1 MSKNIG
7 ILGGGQLA
15 KMMTK
20 TAKEMNYNVYVLDPT
35 PNCPAAWAGAIQM
48 IGSFTKAKN
57 IDTFVNK
64 YEIDI
69 LTYDIESVNVND
81 LKGCNIFGTVNVHPN
96 PSVLGMIQ
104 NKWKQH
110 KFYQEAGL
118 PIPKFESVNSFFLPF
133 ENNFVLKTRKG
144 GYDGKGVWLINSAEE
159 FNNVIKES
167 GLNCTDFYA
176 EEKVKI
182 KKELALIMSTDRDTE
197 ISFYPIVELNQKDG
211 ICISTTAPANI
222 SKVLEEKIK
231 MLGENIYKKII
242 EKYNSYQGI
251 LTVELFLTM
260 DDEILINEMSP
271 RVHNSGHYTIEG
283 CITSQFTNHI
293 RTIMGLSSG
302 DCSLINP
309 DSKVKMTNILGG
321 VNEDVISKLHNG
333 FVQCNC
339 YFHWYNKTPKDGEG
353 KSYRT
358 LRKLGHYTQ
367 ILNNT
372 YKNIENNKQNNLVY
386 VVMGSSSDLP
396 QMKGCIELLQKYN
409 IPFKVDIVSA
419 HRTAKW
425 MYQFA
430 ESAEETGRV
439 IIAAAGGAAHLPGMI
454 ASISNLP
461 VIGVPIETKAL
472 GGKDSLY
479 SIVQMPDGVPVATV
493 GIGKSKNAAILAIKI
508 MGLIDI
514 SKQIQKENREKVDK
528 QRKEHVNN
536 FLKLINI

>member
-15 KMMTK
+15 MLMTK
-20 TAKEMNYNVYVLDPT
+20 TAKDMNYNVYVLDPT
-35 PNCPAAWAGAIQM
+35 PNCPASHAGAIQM
-48 IGSFTKAKN
+48 IGSFTDTKN
-57 IDTFVNK
+57 IDTFINK
-64 YEIDI
+64 YEINI

-96 PSVLGMIQ
+96 PSVLEMIQ

-118 PIPKFESVNSFFLPF
+118 PIPKFESVDSYILPF

-144 GYDGKGVWLINSAEE
+144 GYDGKGVWLINSPEE
-159 FNNVIKES
+159 FNNVIRES
-167 GLNCTDFYA
+167 GLTCNNFYA

-182 KKELALIMSTDRDTE
+182 KKELALIMSTDRDTK

-211 ICISTTAPANI
+211 ICISTIAPANI

-231 MLGENIYKKII
+231 ILGENIYKKII

-260 DDEILINEMSP
+260 DDKILINEMSP

-283 CITSQFTNHI
+283 CKTSQFTNHI

-309 DSKVKMTNILGG
+309 EAIIKMTNILGG
-321 VNEDVISKLHNG
+321 VNEDIPKTGRTGVH
-333 FVQCNC
+333 F
-339 YFHWYNKTPKDGEG
+339 YHWYNKIPKDGEG
-353 KSYRT
+353 EPYRI
-358 LRKLGHYTQ
+358 LRKLGHYTE
-367 ILNNT
+367 IINGEDDCDIYEKNT
-372 YKNIENNKQNNLVY
+372 QNNLVY

-528 QRKEHVNN
+528 QRKEHINT
-536 FLKLINI
+536 FLKNMNI